1 MPIHKH
7 AAVDATHVVTKHLR
21 LLPDGLMSVRG
32 LRDVLLGL
40 RDVLLGLAA
49 GVGAH
54 SGHRALVGDTA
65 LSGQSR
71 ADPANCEEVGC

>member
-21 LLPDGLMSVRG
+21 LLPDGLMSVR
-32 LRDVLLGL
+32 GL